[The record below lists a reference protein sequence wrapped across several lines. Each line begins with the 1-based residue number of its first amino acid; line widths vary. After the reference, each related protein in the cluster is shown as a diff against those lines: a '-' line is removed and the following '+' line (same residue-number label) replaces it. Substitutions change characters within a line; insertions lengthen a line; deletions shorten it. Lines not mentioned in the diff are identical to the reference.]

1 MLKAFQALFCT
12 ALVALVL
19 LSGCKGEESSSQPEP
34 TTVQSTTAVP
44 TTVATTT
51 EPATKDSAGTVKYD
65 FVAIKQKSGVISDDF
80 DSYVAKKDY
89 KGTVY
94 LKLGNDFEY
103 ISSRGASDSVSHK
116 DNSINTCYYIG
127 AVTQQFTAAAV
138 LQLVDCGKLNLE
150 DTLDKFFPDYKPG
163 AEITVENLLNMTSGI
178 KNYIVHSNI
187 SDAAAYLDIELTDTV
202 TKENSYEENK
212 KLILDWIFS
221 HPLDTKP
228 STEFA
233 FSDSNYYLLGEIIAQ
248 CSGMSY
254 EAYVKEKLFKPLYMN
269 NSGFDGSIKT
279 AVGYDGDAQ
288 GEKLNYPGVGY
299 AACGMISNVSDLLRW
314 TDGIFS
320 DGIISELAVRY
331 MQSAGESNFNCG
343 IYHRDGRLSAS
354 GRSGAFSAQ
363 FSYKPDKSDIFISL
377 SNYSFSDSSSL
388 HGQFRK
394 YLSNYTVTK

>member
-1 MLKAFQALFCT
+1 MLKAFHAILCVVM
-12 ALVALVL
+12 AAMIL
-19 LSGCKGEESSSQPEP
+19 LSGCKGGVSSSQPEP
-34 TTVQSTTAVP
+34 TTVQPTTASP
-44 TTVATTT
+44 TTAAPTT

-65 FVAIKQKSGVISDDF
+65 FVAIKQKSGAISADF

-89 KGTVY
+89 KGVVY

-103 ISSRGASDSVSHK
+103 INSRGAADSVGHK
-116 DNSINTCYYIG
+116 DNSINTCYYAG
-127 AVTQQFTAAAV
+127 AITQQFTAAAV
-138 LQLVDCGKLNLE
+138 LQLVDSGKLNLE
-150 DTLDKFFPDYKPG
+150 DTLDKFFPDYKSG

-178 KNYIVHSNI
+178 KNYIVHSDI
-187 SDAAAYLDIELTDTV
+187 SDAAAYLDIELTDTID
-202 TKENSYEENK
+202 KDNSYEENK
-212 KLILDWIFS
+212 RLILDWIFAQ
-221 HPLDTKP
+221 PLETKP
-228 STEFA
+228 STTFA
-233 FSDSNYYLLGEIIAQ
+233 FSDSNYYLLGEVIAK
-248 CSGMSY
+248 CSGKSY
-254 EAYVKEKLFKPLYMN
+254 ENYVQEKLFKPLYMN
-269 NSGFDGSIKT
+269 NSGFAGSIKT

-299 AACGMISNVSDLLRW
+299 AACGMISNISDLLRW

-331 MQSAGESNFNCG
+331 MQSAGETAYNCG
-343 IYHRDGRLSAS
+343 FYHRDGRLSAS

-363 FSYKPDKSDIFISL
+363 LSYKPDKSDIFISL